1 MSSWSDLPPELWG
14 KIFKNIP
21 RFWRYKV
28 GLVCRYWREVV
39 HNQALQYL
47 STSVKKQLIDEKQLE
62 RWGCCSLKD
71 PHHNSIL
78 CGCIDIFSMM
88 SPFARKTPTRGKAV
102 DDNISFLP
110 SSIFGITS
118 SKVFYAK
125 DDINNPLVSVIDRS
139 NPDNPPR
146 NLKTPG
152 SRRSEGR
159 KVRICSCNDL
169 VVISE
174 RRFNDHNMPEHQ
186 ISLWDG
192 VAETCIEVLELVDK
206 FPPEEHQVDIRSMA
220 ISREI
225 LAVQFVTVKE
235 VEVVGWGVVLDEPT
249 STLFT
254 LLWRVN
260 TAQPATQP
268 AHFIILV
275 RHPENPSG
283 VLDTGNIAM
292 NDKYFV
298 RGRIDL
304 SKTRDL
310 TIRVY
315 REERT
320 RIDLV
325 VSELETLLSTEDT
338 KFAEGWR
345 VPLGRR
351 LSYVKAREL
360 LDRMKLEP
368 GHSNRLA
375 VYAKGDNN
383 LRIIDLV
390 TSNPI
395 SIITTKNWIVG
406 SNWCCGCLLIFKSLN
421 DQVATG
427 TYKISIVDPGA
438 VEKTGEKSVP
448 AAISG
453 FTTLGYFDC
462 PLQWRSL
469 PQIHMDLTG
478 IVLNHASTD
487 LNCYL
492 FKSPT

>member
-1 MSSWSDLPPELWG
+1 MSWSTLTPELLD
-14 KIFKNIP
+14 KIFKQIP
-21 RFWRYKV
+21 RFQRSPV
-28 GLVCRYWREVV
+28 GLVCRYWREVL
-39 HNQALQYL
+39 HDQAFTYL
-47 STSVKKQLIDEKQLE
+47 SIKAKEQQIDENQLA
-62 RWGCCSLKD
+62 RWGCSLGDKQHD
-71 PHHNSIL
+71 AVL
-78 CGCIDIFSMM
+78 CGCIDIFCKM
-88 SPFARKTPTRGKAV
+88 SPLSRTTKPLAQTTWERQAGSRC
-102 DDNISFLP
+102 
-110 SSIFGITS
+110 GITS
-118 SKVFYAK
+118 SKVFYSTRG
-125 DDINNPLVSVIDRS
+125 NFLGVIDRL
-139 NPDNPPR
+139 DTR
-146 NLKTPG
+146 ILRHHYLKTPG
-152 SRRSEGR
+152 SSGCKKVARS
-159 KVRICSCNDL
+159 RIFTCNDL
-169 VVISE
+169 VVLLQPPDVPPHLWDIQSCK
-174 RRFNDHNMPEHQ
+174 

-192 VAETCIEVLELVDK
+192 GAETCLEVLELADK
-206 FPPEEHQVDIRSMA
+206 VPHEVLSAAISDIA

-225 LAVQFVTVKE
+225 LAIQLLTQHS
-235 VEVVGWGVVLDEPT
+235 VVSRNHST
-249 STLFT
+249 SKTESWTLF
-254 LLWRVN
+254 WRVN
-260 TAQPATQP
+260 TAQPARQP
-268 AHFIILV
+268 AHFVKLV